1 MCLPFLAPIGAALG
15 ASAAN
20 AAAVGT
26 LATLS
31 VAATAASAGVSFAG
45 QAQQA
50 SVQKYQYRESQRLAK
65 ENLQLQYQQ
74 MAVRQR
80 EEQIAKAQ
88 QVQQIR
94 QEAENAFGSIRTEA
108 GESGIQGNTVN
119 VLLAEF
125 ERQQAESLA
134 NLQLNYDFRNRQ
146 LQIEQLGMQG
156 SAEAAM
162 IRAYPQVSSPSI
174 AAPLV
179 QTGAGVLNAV
189 TMYGDP
195 SRMFGAAGGGRGV
208 GGDATLGTTYGNY
221 EDYLY
226 TSGGY
231 AQSIASRGWY

>member
-50 SVQKYQYRESQRLAK
+50 SAQKYQYEESQRLAN

-88 QVQQIR
+88 QVQMIR
-94 QEAENAFGSIRTEA
+94 QEAETAFGSIRTEA

-119 VLLAEF
+119 ILLAEF

-134 NLQLNYDFRNRQ
+134 NLNMNYDFRNRQ
-146 LQIEQLGMQG
+146 LQIEQLGLRGQ
-156 SAEAAM
+156 AEAAM

-174 AAPLV
+174 AAPII

-195 SRMFGAAGGGRGV
+195 GRMFGAAGGGRGV
-208 GGDATLGTTYGNY
+208 GGDATLGTTSGNY

-226 TSGGY
+226 TSSGY

>member
-1 MCLPFLAPIGAALG
+1 MCPPLLAPIGAALG

-50 SVQKYQYRESQRLAK
+50 SVQRYQYRESQRLAN

-94 QEAENAFGSIRTEA
+94 QEAENAFGSIRTTP
-108 GESGIQGNTVN
+108 STSC
-119 VLLAEF
+119 LP
-125 ERQQAESLA
+125 S
-134 NLQLNYDFRNRQ
+134 
-146 LQIEQLGMQG
+146 
-156 SAEAAM
+156 SS
-162 IRAYPQVSSPSI
+162 VSRRSPS
-174 AAPLV
+174 P
-179 QTGAGVLNAV
+179 
-189 TMYGDP
+189 
-195 SRMFGAAGGGRGV
+195 
-208 GGDATLGTTYGNY
+208 
-221 EDYLY
+221 
-226 TSGGY
+226 TS
-231 AQSIASRGWY
+231 S